1 MNSQSH
7 ESEKIKTLDKVIDY
21 DPITVTPELWA
32 RDAIKIMQGLVKNK
46 ASSQEKE
53 RSFCD
58 NNNLKKS
65 SYVLVVDSGKLVGIF
80 TERDLVKSIAD
91 RVDLADKKVGEV
103 MTSKLITLQKYQNED
118 LAIALTIMRE
128 NRIRHLPVV
137 NDGGELIG
145 IITQKNIRSAITPS
159 SLLKMRRVSEVMSRS
174 VVTSSGQV
182 FAIEIARLMKQHQVS
197 CIVIVKTKTASENIT
212 IPVGIITERDLVR
225 YQIANLDFVTTKAS
239 AVMSQPLVPIDPE
252 DSLWKTHQLM
262 EAKDL
267 RRMVVVEKSGELA
280 GIVTQTSILRVFD
293 PLEMSRT
300 IDLLQSEVDKQTI
313 ELNRVQQQLENEL
326 QMTRS
331 RLRNL
336 LTFSPAIIYSR
347 KITEDLLSI
356 GFVSE
361 NVSSILG
368 YRSSSFFADRFFWR
382 DRIHPEDRDRVINE
396 LSKILENAEGA
407 TEYRFR
413 HQKGHYLWLRD
424 ELKLVQDSEGR
435 AIELVGYWIDI
446 TEKKQMENQL
456 FHSQRLEILGTLAS
470 GIAHDFNNILTPI
483 IGIAQLLPLKFPN
496 SDSETQNLF
505 SLLEYNSKRGV
516 ELVRQIL
523 SFARKS
529 SGKLSNLKVSN
540 LLLEIV
546 ATIRNTF
553 PKSIE
558 IYLKLDS
565 DLHSWKVLG
574 NKTRLYQVFMNLC
587 INARDAMPDGG
598 TLTISLENIY
608 IDENYLQIHNSAP
621 IGSYVVVTV
630 TDTGIGI
637 PDEIKK
643 KIFEPFFTTKERL
656 KGTGLGLSTVMTII
670 KNHNGFLNVYSELGK
685 GSQFKVYLPAVEPKS
700 NQAKTKLQLKSGNQ
714 ELILIVDDEVTI
726 QQITKAFLEK
736 YNYRTLLAR
745 NGIEAIEIYKQH
757 PRKIDAVLMDM
768 MMPSMNGL
776 KAIQSLQEIDSQ
788 VKIIATSGI
797 FSPERIANLNAAGI
811 EHILS
816 KPYTLTKLLN
826 TLDRA
831 IASKKIDA

>member
-1 MNSQSH
+1 MNSQSN
-7 ESEKIKTLDKVIDY
+7 ESEKIKTLDKIIDY
-21 DPITVTPELWA
+21 NPITVTSDLGV
-32 RDAIKIMQGLVKNK
+32 RDAIKIMQGLANNK

-53 RSFCD
+53 QYFCD
-58 NNNLKKS
+58 NNLQKS

-118 LAIALTIMRE
+118 LAIALTIMGE

-137 NDGGELIG
+137 NDEGELIG

-174 VVTSSGQV
+174 VITSSGEV
-182 FAIEIARLMKQHQVS
+182 FTIEIARLMKQHQVS
-197 CIVIVKTKTASENIT
+197 CIVIVETKTAPEKIT
-212 IPVGIITERDLVR
+212 IPVGIITERDLVG
-225 YQIANLDFVTTKAS
+225 YQIANLDLLGTKAS

-252 DSLWKTHQLM
+252 DSLWETHQLM
-262 EAKDL
+262 DAKDL

-300 IDLLQSEVDKQTI
+300 IDLLQSEVDKQTL

-347 KITEDLLSI
+347 EITEDLLSI
-356 GFVSE
+356 GFLSE

-368 YRSSSFFADRFFWR
+368 YHSSSFFANRFFWR

-424 ELKLVQDSEGR
+424 ELKLVQDSEGK

-505 SLLEYNSKRGV
+505 SLLEYNSKRGI

-546 ATIRNTF
+546 STIRNTF

-565 DLHSWKVLG
+565 DRHSWKVLG

-598 TLTISLENIY
+598 TLTISLENIS
-608 IDENYLQIHNSAP
+608 IDENYLQTHNLAP
-621 IGSYVVVTV
+621 VGSYVVVTV

-643 KIFEPFFTTKERL
+643 KIFEPFF
-656 KGTGLGLSTVMTII
+656 
-670 KNHNGFLNVYSELGK
+670 
-685 GSQFKVYLPAVEPKS
+685 
-700 NQAKTKLQLKSGNQ
+700 
-714 ELILIVDDEVTI
+714 
-726 QQITKAFLEK
+726 
-736 YNYRTLLAR
+736 YN
-745 NGIEAIEIYKQH
+745 
-757 PRKIDAVLMDM
+757 
-768 MMPSMNGL
+768 
-776 KAIQSLQEIDSQ
+776 
-788 VKIIATSGI
+788 
-797 FSPERIANLNAAGI
+797 
-811 EHILS
+811 
-816 KPYTLTKLLN
+816 
-826 TLDRA
+826 
-831 IASKKIDA
+831 